1 MEGINKGLQGYI
13 EGDILPLY
21 QHFDQA
27 HGPGHVRQVI
37 GNSLALL
44 PVARELYGEVDAD
57 MVYTVA
63 AYHDTGLQYGRENHG
78 VASGRYL
85 LADQNLRQ
93 WFTPGQLETMRDAVE
108 DHRASARGEPRSVY
122 GRIVS
127 EADRDLDPVRIVRRT
142 MEYGAALHPAL
153 TPRQQVRRA
162 VDHIR
167 EKYGEGGYMRCYLPC
182 PKNEEGLATLREWL
196 GTGEIWA
203 ACEKYAPMGALL

>member
-27 HGPGHVRQVI
+27 HGSGHVRQVI

-85 LADQNLRQ
+85 LQTRTCGSGLRRGS
-93 WFTPGQLETMRDAVE
+93 WRPCGTLWRITGLRPGGSPVACMGVSSAKPTGILTRC
-108 DHRASARGEPRSVY
+108 ASC
-122 GRIVS
+122 
-127 EADRDLDPVRIVRRT
+127 
-142 MEYGAALHPAL
+142 
-153 TPRQQVRRA
+153 
-162 VDHIR
+162 
-167 EKYGEGGYMRCYLPC
+167 GGPWSMGLPC
-182 PKNEEGLATLREWL
+182 IRR
-196 GTGEIWA
+196 
-203 ACEKYAPMGALL
+203 